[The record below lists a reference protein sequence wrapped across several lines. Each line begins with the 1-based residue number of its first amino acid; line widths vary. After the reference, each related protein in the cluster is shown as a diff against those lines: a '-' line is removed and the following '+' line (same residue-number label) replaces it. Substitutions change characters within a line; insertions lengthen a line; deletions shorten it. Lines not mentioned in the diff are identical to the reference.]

1 METLILDAYKDASIA
16 KAAEVINAGGLVAF
30 PTETVYGLG
39 GNGLRADAA
48 ERIYKAKGRPSD
60 NPLILHLMD
69 PMEAEKYCYVE
80 PLYYTLASA
89 FMPGPLTVIM
99 KKRSLVPDT
108 VTGGLD
114 TVAVRVPSDEVA
126 RRFLVACGVPVAAPS
141 ANISGKPSPT
151 RAEHVI
157 EDLSGRIDM
166 ILAGGDCEIGLESTI
181 VKLDGD
187 HLTLLRPGAITP
199 EMLQEVFPSVTVDDC
214 SQRPIGENEKPAA
227 PGMKYRHYAPRAKVI
242 ILDGEPED
250 VLSYQTKAAKKEN
263 TGILCRE
270 EYFDRI
276 NGKHVFSI
284 GKDPGEMAK
293 RLFASLRE
301 FDTLPEVETI
311 YAVMPPSDGI
321 GAAVRNRLMKA
332 AGFTV
337 IKL

>member
-1 METLILDAYKDASIA
+1 METLILDAEKNVSIA
-16 KAAEVINAGGLVAF
+16 KAAEVIRAGGLVAF

-39 GNGLRADAA
+39 GNGLRSDAA
-48 ERIYKAKGRPSD
+48 ERIYKAKGRPND

-99 KKRSLVPDT
+99 KKKDCVPDT

-114 TVAVRVPSDEVA
+114 TVAVRVPSDRVA
-126 RRFLVACGVPVAAPS
+126 RDFLTACGVPVAAPS

-151 RAEHVI
+151 KAAHVI

-214 SQRPIGENEKPAA
+214 SQRPIGKNEKPAA
-227 PGMKYRHYAPRAKVI
+227 PGMKYRHYAPRAKVV
-242 ILDGEPED
+242 ILDGDSER
-250 VLSYQTKAAKKEN
+250 VLSYQREAAKNESN
-263 TGILCRE
+263 GILCCE
-270 EYFDRI
+270 EHMI
-276 NGKHVFSI
+276 KIGGKHVFSL

-293 RLFASLRE
+293 KLFASLRE
-301 FDTLPEVETI
+301 FDTIPEVKTI